1 MFTGIVKGRGRVV
14 QIRQQTALSTL
25 QIELPHGS
33 TDDLEIGASISIDGV
48 CLTVT
53 SIEQNSLVTFDVMAE
68 TLRLTTLG
76 SLIVGSEVNIERS
89 ARDGA
94 EIGGHP
100 LSGHI
105 DCVCVIERIT
115 KPENNLVLT
124 FKVPEPFIRYI
135 FSKGYVG
142 LNGTSLTA
150 SNVNKNGST
159 FDVWFI
165 PETIRVTTFGAKQ
178 VGDRINLEI
187 ERGAQVTVDTI
198 RDYLDEKFGALLPKL
213 RSLLGDNLLDD

>member
-1 MFTGIVKGRGRVV
+1 
-14 QIRQQTALSTL
+14 
-25 QIELPHGS
+25 
-33 TDDLEIGASISIDGV
+33 
-48 CLTVT
+48 
-53 SIEQNSLVTFDVMAE
+53 
-68 TLRLTTLG
+68 
-76 SLIVGSEVNIERS
+76 
-89 ARDGA
+89 
-94 EIGGHP
+94 
-100 LSGHI
+100 
-105 DCVCVIERIT
+105 VIERIT